1 MAVVPTNVTVGATVP
16 TLTLKAGVS
25 GGLAVANSIDASN
38 DYLSIYTASA
48 TATQG
53 INRNT
58 LLNLSSQ
65 PVGITDSQVLSNK
78 TINNTNSTT
87 LKDGSFTLQNSS
99 GTTKQAN
106 FSLSGITAG
115 NTRTI
120 TLPDYNATMA
130 SLAGT
135 ETLTNKTLTSPT
147 INSPT
152 ISNATITA
160 DTVSGYTSTNNGTFY
175 GISVSSSKFSG
186 TAISNTTLPYTALD
200 NGSSWAWSSWTPSWT
215 NFTLGNGTVTYATY
229 KQIGKNVFFKIKVVL
244 GSTSSVSG
252 TIAFSTPA
260 TMNSNNFNQMIL
272 CQGFGSTNGGS
283 YYQLSGVSAS
293 TTTIALYAHLVGS
306 TYIDIAA
313 TSSTVPVT
321 WATSSSF
328 ALQGFYEAA

>member
-16 TLTLKAGVS
+16 TLTLNAGAT

-99 GTTKQAN
+99 STTKQAN

-186 TAISNTTLPYTALD
+186 VAISSATLPYGALD
-200 NGSSWAWSSWTPSWT
+200 NGSSWAWSSWTPSPT
-215 NFTLGNGTVTYATY
+215 GYTGTVTVTQATY
-229 KQIGKNVFFKIKVVL
+229 KQIGKNCFVHISFT
-244 GSTSSVSG
+244 GTSNATTCTFTLPIAPKNAPYFAIIVTDSG
-252 TIAFSTPA
+252 TVQTSPGLIVTTAS
-260 TMNSNNFNQMIL
+260 
-272 CQGFGSTNGGS
+272 
-283 YYQLSGVSAS
+283 S
-293 TTTIALYAHLVGS
+293 TTATCYKTLAQGAFTGSGTKTIQAFNLC
-306 TYIDIAA
+306 
-313 TSSTVPVT
+313 
-321 WATSSSF
+321 
-328 ALQGFYEAA
+328 YEVS